1 MTDIKSLCS
10 TAVRVPRRLVAPSA
24 HTTRQIV
31 IIMHSDDAIIP
42 RKKYK
47 NTHVLD
53 HLKKLIFK
61 AKVQVILSEIEID
74 KW

>member
-1 MTDIKSLCS
+1 M
-10 TAVRVPRRLVAPSA
+10 V
-24 HTTRQIV
+24 
-31 IIMHSDDAIIP
+31 IP
-42 RKKYK
+42 RKTR

-53 HLKKLIFK
+53 HLKKLIFQ